1 MLSKSGRMVF
11 KICSTDPAITHPTST
26 LSVNQTTPAIVAQS
40 AVRRLPRLVLLLLCA
55 AYVLSGFWGR
65 EPWKSQ
71 DLEALGYMLQLAQ
84 PAAGEL
90 ANWFRPSLM
99 GQHDP
104 QLALLPYWLG
114 AVFMFGAP
122 AGWEDA
128 FARMP
133 FIAMLALTLAAT
145 WYAVYALARH
155 PAAQPVAF
163 AFGGEAKPADY
174 ARALADG
181 GLLALLACLG
191 LARLAHEA
199 TPALSQL
206 CFASLIFVGL
216 ATLPRWR
223 LRSGIAMGIGML
235 GLTLSGAPSV
245 ALWLG
250 IGGSVLK
257 ALGQSDPTQA
267 RLRML
272 DLGLLALLCLL
283 CITTAGYL
291 DLWRWRVVPHTLLDL
306 DVLAKLMVW
315 FTWPAWPLAAWSLW
329 RWRLQLSR
337 GWRFPHLAL
346 PLWFIVVTVAATWL
360 TGISDRALLLALPGI
375 AALAAFALPTLRRS
389 LGALI
394 DWFTLLFFSFCAL
407 TIWVVWIAM
416 QTGFPAK
423 PAANVAKLAPGFLP
437 EFSIMAFGLA
447 LLATLAWAWLVKWR
461 IGHHRA
467 AIWKSMV
474 LPAAGAVLC
483 WLLLMSLWLPLLNF
497 ARSYVTMVQKVQMVT
512 GTSPCLQY
520 AGITQAQGAALLF
533 HAQVRLQAAQAANSD
548 CPWLVIDERNLPL
561 LEDKLTAW
569 GWVRAAKAQRLGD
582 RSESLLIFRPHPDKL
597 SQVPSETAAVSQ

>member
-1 MLSKSGRMVF
+1 
-11 KICSTDPAITHPTST
+11 
-26 LSVNQTTPAIVAQS
+26 VNHTTPAIVAQS
-40 AVRRLPRLVLLLLCA
+40 AVRRLPRLALLLLCA
-55 AYVLSGFWGR
+55 AYVLPGFLGR
-65 EPWKSQ
+65 SPWKAQ
-71 DLEALGYMLQLAQ
+71 DIEAFGYMLQLAQ
-84 PAAGEL
+84 PAMGEV
-90 ANWFRPSLM
+90 ASWFRPSLL

-114 AVFMFGAP
+114 AAFLYGAP
-122 AGWEDA
+122 AGWEDV
-128 FARMP
+128 FARVP

-145 WYAVYALARH
+145 WYAVYALARY

-223 LRSGIAMGIGML
+223 LRSGVAVGAGML

-291 DLWRWRVVPHTLLDL
+291 DLWRWRIEVHTLLDL
-306 DVLAKLMVW
+306 DVLAKLMLW

-329 RWRLQLSR
+329 RWRSQLSR

-346 PLWFIVVTVAATWL
+346 PLWFIAVTVAATWL
-360 TGISDRALLLALPGI
+360 TGLSDRALLLALPGI

-394 DWFTLLFFSFCAL
+394 DWFTLLFFSICAL

-437 EFSIMAFGLA
+437 EFSIMTFGLA
-447 LLATLAWAWLVKWR
+447 LLATLAWAGLVKWR
-461 IGHHRA
+461 IGHHRS

-474 LPAAGAVLC
+474 LPASGAVLC

-497 ARSYVTMVQKVQMVT
+497 ARSYVTMVQKVQVVT
-512 GTSPCLQY
+512 GTASCLQY
-520 AGITQAQGAALLF
+520 AGITQAQGAGFLF
-533 HAQVRLQAAQAANSD
+533 HAQVRLIAAQAPTPD
-548 CPWLVIDERNLPL
+548 CPWLIMDEKNLPL
-561 LEDKLTAW
+561 MNNKLKSL
-569 GWVRAAKAQRLGD
+569 GWTPVSKAYRLGD
-582 RSESLLIFRPHPDKL
+582 RNESILIFRPLTEPVTPT
-597 SQVPSETAAVSQ
+597 STPVSAAGQ

>member
-1 MLSKSGRMVF
+1 VN
-11 KICSTDPAITHPTST
+11 HP
-26 LSVNQTTPAIVAQS
+26 TPAIVAQS
-40 AVRRLPRLVLLLLCA
+40 AVRRLPRLALLLLCA
-55 AYVLSGFWGR
+55 AYVLPGFWGR

-84 PAAGEL
+84 PNLGEV
-90 ANWFRPSLM
+90 ANWFRPSLL

-114 AVFMFGAP
+114 AAFLSVAP
-122 AGWEDA
+122 NGWEDT
-128 FARMP
+128 FARLP
-133 FIAMLALTLAAT
+133 FVAMLASTLAAT

-163 AFGGEAKPADY
+163 AFGGEAKPVDY

-206 CFASLIFVGL
+206 CFSSLIFAGL
-216 ATLPRWR
+216 STLPRWR
-223 LRSGIAMGIGML
+223 LFSGVTVGVGMV
-235 GLTLSGAPSV
+235 GLTLSGAPSI

-250 IGGSVLK
+250 VGGSLLK
-257 ALGQSDPTQA
+257 AIGQTDPAQS

-283 CITTAGYL
+283 CMTTSGYL
-291 DLWRWRVVPHTLLDL
+291 DLWRWRVQTHTLLDL
-306 DVLAKLMVW
+306 GALGKLILW
-315 FTWPAWPLAAWSLW
+315 FTWPAWPLAGWSLW
-329 RWRLQLSR
+329 RWRSQLSR

-346 PLWFIVVTVAATWL
+346 PLWFIVVPLVATWL
-360 TGISDRALLLALPGI
+360 TGLSDSALLLALPGI

-389 LGALI
+389 LGAWI

-407 TIWVVWIAM
+407 SIWVIWVAM

-437 EFSIMAFGLA
+437 EFSAVAFTLA
-447 LLATLAWAWLVKWR
+447 LVATLAWAWLVKWR
-461 IGHHRA
+461 IGRHRA

-483 WLLLMSLWLPLLNF
+483 WLLLMTLWLPLLNH
-497 ARSYVTMVQKVQMVT
+497 ARSLGPMVQKVQLVT
-512 GTSPCLQY
+512 GPASCLQY

-533 HAQVRLQAAQAANSD
+533 HAQVRLQAAQSPSQD
-548 CPWLVIDERNLPL
+548 CPWLVMDERNLPL
-561 LEDKLTAW
+561 LSDKLQTW
-569 GWVRAAKAQRLGD
+569 GWAQTGKAQRLGD
-582 RSESLLIFRPHPDKL
+582 RSESLLIFRPTPDAC
-597 SQVPSETAAVSQ
+597 PNCAP

>member
-1 MLSKSGRMVF
+1 
-11 KICSTDPAITHPTST
+11 
-26 LSVNQTTPAIVAQS
+26 VNHTTPAIVAQS
-40 AVRRLPRLVLLLLCA
+40 AVRRLPRLALLLLCA
-55 AYVLSGFWGR
+55 AYVLPGFLGR
-65 EPWKSQ
+65 SPWKAQ
-71 DLEALGYMLQLAQ
+71 DIEAFGYMLQLAQ
-84 PAAGEL
+84 PAMGEV
-90 ANWFRPSLM
+90 ASWFRPSLL

-114 AVFMFGAP
+114 AAFLYGAP
-122 AGWEDA
+122 AGWEDV
-128 FARMP
+128 FARVP

-223 LRSGIAMGIGML
+223 LRSGVAVGAGML

-291 DLWRWRVVPHTLLDL
+291 DLWRWRIEVHTLLDL
-306 DVLAKLMVW
+306 DVLAKLMLW

-329 RWRLQLSR
+329 RWRSQLSR

-346 PLWFIVVTVAATWL
+346 PLWFIAVTVAATWL
-360 TGISDRALLLALPGI
+360 TGLSDRALLLALPGI

-394 DWFTLLFFSFCAL
+394 DWFTLLFFSICAL

-437 EFSIMAFGLA
+437 EFSIMTFGLA
-447 LLATLAWAWLVKWR
+447 LLATLAWAGLVKWR
-461 IGHHRA
+461 IGHHRS

-474 LPAAGAVLC
+474 LPASGAVLC

-497 ARSYVTMVQKVQMVT
+497 ARSYVTMVQKVQVVT
-512 GTSPCLQY
+512 GTASCLQY
-520 AGITQAQGAALLF
+520 AGITQAQGAGFLF
-533 HAQVRLQAAQAANSD
+533 HAQVRLIAAQAPTPD
-548 CPWLVIDERNLPL
+548 CPWLIMDEKNLPL
-561 LEDKLTAW
+561 MNNKLKSL
-569 GWVRAAKAQRLGD
+569 GWTPVSKAYRLGD
-582 RSESLLIFRPHPDKL
+582 RNESILIFRPLTEPVTPT
-597 SQVPSETAAVSQ
+597 STPVSAAGQ

>member
-1 MLSKSGRMVF
+1 MN
-11 KICSTDPAITHPTST
+11 H
-26 LSVNQTTPAIVAQS
+26 TTPALVAQS
-40 AVRRLPRLVLLLLCA
+40 AVRRLPRLALLLLCA
-55 AYVLSGFWGR
+55 AYVLPGFLGR
-65 EPWKSQ
+65 SPWKAQ
-71 DLEALGYMLQLAQ
+71 DIEAFGYMLQLAQ
-84 PAAGEL
+84 PAMGEV
-90 ANWFRPSLM
+90 ASWFRPSLL

-104 QLALLPYWLG
+104 QLALLPYWMG
-114 AVFMFGAP
+114 AAFLYGAP
-122 AGWEDA
+122 AGWEDV
-128 FARMP
+128 FARVP

-223 LRSGIAMGIGML
+223 LRSGVAVGAGML

-291 DLWRWRVVPHTLLDL
+291 DLWRWRIEVHTLLDL
-306 DVLAKLMVW
+306 DVLAKLMLW

-329 RWRLQLSR
+329 RWRSQLSR

-346 PLWFIVVTVAATWL
+346 PLWFIAVTVAATWL
-360 TGISDRALLLALPGI
+360 TGLSDRALLLALPGI

-394 DWFTLLFFSFCAL
+394 DWFTLLFFSICAL

-437 EFSIMAFGLA
+437 EFSIMTFGLA
-447 LLATLAWAWLVKWR
+447 LLATLAWAGLVKWR
-461 IGHHRA
+461 IGHHRS

-474 LPAAGAVLC
+474 LPASGAVLC

-497 ARSYVTMVQKVQMVT
+497 ARSYVTMVQKVQVVT
-512 GTSPCLQY
+512 GTASCLQY
-520 AGITQAQGAALLF
+520 AGITQAQGAGFLF
-533 HAQVRLQAAQAANSD
+533 HAQVRLIAAQAPTPD
-548 CPWLVIDERNLPL
+548 CPWLIMDEKNLPL
-561 LEDKLTAW
+561 MNNKLKSL
-569 GWVRAAKAQRLGD
+569 GWTPVSKAYRLGD
-582 RSESLLIFRPHPDKL
+582 RNESILIFRPLTEPVTPT
-597 SQVPSETAAVSQ
+597 STPVSAAGQ

>member
-1 MLSKSGRMVF
+1 
-11 KICSTDPAITHPTST
+11 
-26 LSVNQTTPAIVAQS
+26 VNLPNPAIVAQS
-40 AVRRLPRLVLLLLCA
+40 AVRRLPRLALLLLCV
-55 AYVLSGFWGR
+55 AYVLPGFWGR
-65 EPWKSQ
+65 APWKAQ
-71 DLEALGYMLQLAQ
+71 DLESLGYMLQLAQ
-84 PAAGEL
+84 PALGE
-90 ANWFRPSLM
+90 APNWFRPSLL

-114 AVFMFGAP
+114 AGFIQWAP
-122 AGWEDA
+122 QGWEDV
-128 FARMP
+128 FARLP
-133 FIAMLALTLAAT
+133 FVGMLALTLAAT

-163 AFGGEAKPADY
+163 AFGGEAKPGDY

-181 GLLALLACLG
+181 SLLALLACLG

-216 ATLPRWR
+216 STLPRWR
-223 LRSGIAMGIGML
+223 LHSGLAVGLGML

-250 IGGSVLK
+250 VGGSLIRAV
-257 ALGQSDPTQA
+257 APIDPAQG
-267 RLRML
+267 RMRML

-283 CITTAGYL
+283 CVTTAGAL
-291 DLWRWRVVPHTLLDL
+291 DLWRWRLVPHEMV
-306 DVLAKLMVW
+306 DVHILAKLMLW
-315 FTWPAWPLAAWSLW
+315 FTWPAWPLALWSLW
-329 RWRLQLSR
+329 RWRAQLTQA
-337 GWRFPHLAL
+337 WRYPHLAL
-346 PLWFIVVTVAATWL
+346 PLWFVAVTVGATWF
-360 TGISDRALLLALPGI
+360 TGLSDRALLLALPGI

-407 TIWVVWIAM
+407 TIWVIWVAM

-437 EFSIMAFGLA
+437 EFSALAFGLGV
-447 LLATLAWAWLVKWR
+447 LATLAWAWLVKWR
-461 IGHHRA
+461 IGSHRA
-467 AIWKSMV
+467 ALWKSMV

-497 ARSYVTMVQKVQMVT
+497 ARSYGPTVQKVQVVT
-512 GTSPCLQY
+512 GTARCLQY
-520 AGITQAQGAALLF
+520 AGISQAQGAALLF
-533 HAQVRLQAAQAANSD
+533 HAQVRLQAATVPSAE
-548 CPWLVIDERNLPL
+548 CPWLVMDEKNLPL
-561 LEDKLTAW
+561 LSDRLQDLGWTPEATA
-569 GWVRAAKAQRLGD
+569 ARLGERSD
-582 RSESLLIFRPHPDKL
+582 RLLIFRP
-597 SQVPSETAAVSQ
+597 SQPLQNNAAPTTDAAKN

>member
-1 MLSKSGRMVF
+1 MPGSAGPFPRIPRPPHVL
-11 KICSTDPAITHPTST
+11 HPQIAVSAVTP
-26 LSVNQTTPAIVAQS
+26 TTPAIVAQS
-40 AVRRLPRLVLLLLCA
+40 AVRRLPRVALLMLCM
-55 AYVLSGFWGR
+55 AYVLAGFWGR

-71 DLEALGYMLQLAQ
+71 DLEALGYMLQLAH
-84 PAAGEL
+84 PASGEE
-90 ANWFRPSLM
+90 ANWFRPTLL
-99 GQHDP
+99 GQDDP

-114 AVFMFGAP
+114 AVFLYAAP
-122 AGWEDA
+122 AGWEDV

-133 FIAMLALTLAAT
+133 FVAMLALTLAAT

-163 AFGGEAKPADY
+163 AFGGEAKPVDY

-206 CFASLIFVGL
+206 CFATLIFAGL
-216 ATLPRWR
+216 STLPRWR
-223 LRSGIAMGIGML
+223 HLSGAAIGAGML
-235 GLTLSGAPSV
+235 GLTLSGAPTV

-250 IGGSVLK
+250 LGGSILK
-257 ALGQSDPTQA
+257 ILGQSDPAQG

-272 DLGLLALLCLL
+272 DLGLLALLGLL
-283 CITTAGYL
+283 CITTAGSL
-291 DLWRWRVVPHTLLDL
+291 DLWRWRVEHHTLLEV
-306 DVLAKLMVW
+306 DVLAKLMLW

-329 RWRLQLSR
+329 RWRAQLSR
-337 GWRFPHLAL
+337 GWRVPHLAL
-346 PLWFIVVTVAATWL
+346 PLWFILVTTATTWL
-360 TGISDRALLLALPGI
+360 TGMSDRALLLALPGI

-407 TIWVVWIAM
+407 VIWVIWLAK

-437 EFSIMAFGLA
+437 EFSAIAFVLA
-447 LLATLAWAWLVKWR
+447 LSATLAWAWLVKWR

-483 WLLLMSLWLPLLNF
+483 WLLLMSLWLPLLNH
-497 ARSYVTMVQKVQMVT
+497 ARSYGPTVQKVQLVT
-512 GTSPCLQY
+512 GTASCLQY
-520 AGITQAQGAALLF
+520 AGITKAQGAALLF
-533 HAQVRLQAAQAANSD
+533 HAQVRLQAAQKPDAD
-548 CPWLVIDERNLPL
+548 CPWLVMDERNLPL
-561 LEDKLTAW
+561 LEDKVKAW
-569 GWVRAAKAQRLGD
+569 GWVLEARAQRLDD
-582 RSESLLIFRPHPDKL
+582 RSESLLVFRPLKPQPRDTSNL
-597 SQVPSETAAVSQ
+597 AAPVGP

>member
-1 MLSKSGRMVF
+1 MVNSAATVARNPSDF
-11 KICSTDPAITHPTST
+11 VVPVNHPTPS
-26 LSVNQTTPAIVAQS
+26 IVAQN
-40 AVRRLPRLVLLLLCA
+40 AVRRLPRLALLMLCV
-55 AYVLSGFWGR
+55 AYVLPGFLGR
-65 EPWKSQ
+65 SPWKAQ
-71 DLEALGYMLQLAQ
+71 DLEALGYMLQLAH
-84 PAAGEL
+84 PAVGEV
-90 ANWFRPSLM
+90 ANWFKPNLL

-114 AVFMFGAP
+114 AGFLRWAP
-122 AGWEDA
+122 AGWEDL
-128 FARMP
+128 FARLP
-133 FIAMLALTLAAT
+133 FVGMLALTLTAT
-145 WYAVYALARH
+145 WYAIYALARH

-174 ARALADG
+174 GRALADG

-206 CFASLIFVGL
+206 SFASLIFVGL
-216 ATLPRWR
+216 STLPRWR
-223 LRSGIAMGIGML
+223 LKSGIAVGVGML

-250 IGGSVLK
+250 VGGSVVR
-257 ALGQSDPTQA
+257 AVGQNDPMQG
-267 RLRML
+267 RMRML

-283 CITTAGYL
+283 CITTAGAL
-291 DLWRWRVVPHTLLDL
+291 DLWRWRVVPHTML
-306 DVLAKLMVW
+306 DVHIMAKLMLW
-315 FTWPAWPLAAWSLW
+315 FTWPAWPLALWSLW
-329 RWRLQLSR
+329 RWRAQLSQA
-337 GWRFPHLAL
+337 WRYPHLAL
-346 PLWFIVVTVAATWL
+346 PLWFVAVTVGATWFTGL
-360 TGISDRALLLALPGI
+360 TDRALLLSLPGI

-407 TIWVVWIAM
+407 TIWVIWVAM

-423 PAANVAKLAPGFLP
+423 PAANVARLAPGFLP
-437 EFSIMAFGLA
+437 EFSVVAFSLA

-461 IGHHRA
+461 IGHHRD

-483 WLLLMSLWLPLLNF
+483 WFLLMSLWLPLLNF
-497 ARSYVTMVQKVQMVT
+497 ARSYGPTVQKVQMVT
-512 GTSPCLQY
+512 GTARCLQY

-533 HAQVRLQAAQAANSD
+533 HAQVRLQAATQPSTE
-548 CPWLVIDERNLPL
+548 CPWLVMDEKNLPL
-561 LEDKLTAW
+561 MAERLRAL
-569 GWVRAAKAQRLGD
+569 GWVQTATAARLGD
-582 RSESLLIFRPHPDKL
+582 RSDRLLIFSPDHSL
-597 SQVPSETAAVSQ
+597 QNNTPTPPNAAKN